1 MPSYQDED
9 KESMYGYVLKV
20 SGPCKCFEVKT

>member
-1 MPSYQDED
+1 MPSYNEEE

-20 SGPCKCFEVKT
+20 SGPRMELGWGL